1 MGTRGWW
8 WTPLGSRLGNP
19 RRTWSVTRPPAG
31 RPAFLHRGW
40 AGTSP
45 VLRELS
51 HACFDCGESALRVS
65 EAGLAVSRGPRAALS
80 RWRLGQRLL
89 GTAGGQ
95 LHLSG
100 QQPALAGREAG
111 AGTHTHTHAHT
122 HVRTHVWALPTSQ
135 GRALRTVGSE
145 GSEGP
150 TAAAAGVMRARLRA
164 RACRTG
170 SGERRRQRRTV
181 RGEDLAS
188 TQRRRSRRQTEPSQ
202 SQEDSRQE

>member
-8 WTPLGSRLGNP
+8 WTPLGSRLGDP
-19 RRTWSVTRPPAG
+19 RRPWSVTG

-45 VLRELS
+45 VLPELS
-51 HACFDCGESALRVS
+51 HACFGCGESALGVS
-65 EAGLAVSRGPRAALS
+65 EVGLAVSRGPRAALS
-80 RWRLGQRLL
+80 RWRLGQRLP

-111 AGTHTHTHAHT
+111 AGTHTHARAHT
-122 HVRTHVWALPTSQ
+122 RVGPPYLP
-135 GRALRTVGSE
+135 GWALRTVGSE

-170 SGERRRQRRTV
+170 SGERRRERRTV

-188 TQRRRSRRQTEPSQ
+188 TQRRRSRRQTEAGQ